1 MSIENVKKSVNAKTS
16 NGKKRQN
23 VNKNNSSKK
32 VVSKTKSTKT
42 TKSNAKKDK
51 SYIVKHTKVL
61 LVLFALLSLAATY
74 AWFST
79 NLNVKIRTFNMIITR
94 TTDLTIS
101 FDGINFDRSIELN
114 KEAIIDVV
122 DVYPNSLGQW
132 TKLGFTPVS
141 SPGILDHNSPQFEI
155 FQSNGVLY
163 TRKDKDKTNGFLYTQ
178 KSVEER
184 PNEYNYYVA
193 FDVFIKNESNSP
205 VADNLYIDGTTA
217 IIPEE
222 GIEEEMEGLINS
234 FRIGFVKVGSV
245 GLDATVDQIQNIQCN
260 NDCYSQIYEPN
271 FKEHTNLSIER
282 AKKHH
287 INLKD
292 GFEFPTYAY
301 IKAGGPVYVKE
312 SVSGSANI
320 DPEYFQLQETF
331 TDEDLDTPLFT
342 IPNGITKVRV
352 YVWIEGQ
359 DIDSLESNSNGTEV
373 DINIDFVK
381 DLEGYEAFEE

>member
-1 MSIENVKKSVNAKTS
+1 MSKDNTKKSVNAKTN

-32 VVSKTKSTKT
+32 VVKKTKT
-42 TKSNAKKDK
+42 TKAKKNNKDR
-51 SYIVKHTKVL
+51 SSIFKHTKIL

-79 NLNVKIRTFNMIITR
+79 NLNVKIRTFNMVVTR

-101 FDGINFDRSIELN
+101 FDGINFARNIELN

-122 DVYPNSLGQW
+122 DVYPNAKGQW
-132 TKLGFTPVS
+132 NKLGFVPVS
-141 SPGILDHNSPQFEI
+141 SPGILDHNSPEFAI

-163 TRKDKDKTNGFLYTQ
+163 TRKDKEKVNGFLYT
-178 KSVEER
+178 ER
-184 PNEYNYYVA
+184 TYEKNANEYNFYVA

-205 VADNLYIDGTTA
+205 VADNLYIDGTTG
-217 IIPEE
+217 IIPDED
-222 GIEEEMEGLINS
+222 IDEEMEGLINS

-260 NDCYSQIYEPN
+260 NDCYSRIYEPN
-271 FKEHTNLSIER
+271 HKEHSALSIER

-287 INLKD
+287 VNLKD

-301 IKAGGPVYVKE
+301 IKEGGPIYVKE
-312 SVSGSANI
+312 SISGTSNI
-320 DPEYFQLQETF
+320 DPEYFQLQETII
-331 TDEDLDTPLFT
+331 EDDLEDTPLFT

-359 DIDSLESNSNGTEV
+359 DIDSLETNSEGTEV

-381 DLEGYEAFEE
+381 DLEGYEYFED

>member
-1 MSIENVKKSVNAKTS
+1 MSNDKNQSVKTKTT

-23 VNKNNSSKK
+23 VSKNNSSKK
-32 VVSKTKSTKT
+32 VVSKTKISKSTK
-42 TKSNAKKDK
+42 SSAKKDRK
-51 SYIVKHTKVL
+51 QFVKHTKIL
-61 LVLFALLSLAATY
+61 LVLFALLSIAATY

-79 NLNVKIRTFNMIITR
+79 NLNVKIRTFNMIVTR

-122 DVYPNSLGQW
+122 DVYPNSKGQW
-132 TKLGFTPVS
+132 TRLGFVPVS
-141 SPGILDHNSPQFEI
+141 SPGILDHNSPEFAI
-155 FQSNGVLY
+155 FQSNGILY
-163 TRKDKDKTNGFLYTQ
+163 TRKDKEKTNGFLYTERTF
-178 KSVEER
+178 EEG
-184 PNEYNYYVA
+184 PNEFSYYVA
-193 FDVFIKNESNSP
+193 FDIFIKNESNSP

-222 GIEEEMEGLINS
+222 GINEEIEGLINS
-234 FRIGFVKVGSV
+234 FRMGFVKIGSV

-260 NDCYSQIYEPN
+260 NNCYSQIYEPN
-271 FKEHTNLSIER
+271 YKEHTNLSIER
-282 AKKHH
+282 AKKHYV
-287 INLKD
+287 NLKD

-301 IKAGGPVYVKE
+301 IKAGGPIYVKE
-312 SVSGSANI
+312 SISGTSNI
-320 DPEYFQLQETF
+320 DTEYFRLQETF
-331 TDEDLDTPLFT
+331 NDEDLETPLFT

-359 DIDSLESNSNGTEV
+359 DIDSLETNSDGTEV